1 MAMANQYASHD
12 PLFDLMDN
20 DNFTIETIQKCLESS
35 SKGSDINA
43 LHNHGVTVL
52 MRAIEFGFDTD
63 IITFLI
69 EKGANVNA
77 SDSSGTTA
85 LMVAVSESED
95 FETLDL
101 LIEKGANVNAKDNLG
116 KTALMRSLTLEY
128 NSDDVMEYLIKKG
141 ADIDTK
147 DNEGNSLIFLAL
159 EDERIEFVSDI
170 LLNNKEYAKK
180 FFDSFPDTTIKNP
193 FKSNNGCR
201 AFTLAYGNFQKDKT
215 SLCHKLPCCWP
226 KETGYTRF
234 TGEFIKVFDWSK
246 VKQTKE
252 YEYVGFIRA
261 YFENRVSSNE
271 LKLTLFL
278 KNYRIYETW
287 KDILNEKYKDIIEKY
302 PEGIWCMFPSD
313 CALCT

>member
-1 MAMANQYASHD
+1 MAHHAMYD
-12 PLFDLMDN
+12 PLFKLMDD
-20 DNFTIETIQKCLESS
+20 DNFTIETIQKCLECSPE
-35 SKGSDINA
+35 GSDINA

-63 IITFLI
+63 IIAFLI
-69 EKGANVNA
+69 EKGANVNK
-77 SDSSGTTA
+77 SDNSGTTA
-85 LMVAVSESED
+85 LMVSVSESENY
-95 FETLDL
+95 ETLDL
-101 LIEKGANVNAKDNLG
+101 LIEKGADLNAKDKLG
-116 KTALMRSLTLEY
+116 KTALMRSLKLEY

-141 ADIDTK
+141 ANIDTK
-147 DNEGNSLIFLAL
+147 DNQGNSLIFLAL
-159 EDERIEFVSDI
+159 EEERIEFVSEL

-180 FFDSFPDTTIKNP
+180 FFDSFPSTTLKKP
-193 FKSNNGCR
+193 FKSNNGCK
-201 AFTLAYGNFQKDKT
+201 AFTLAYGNFQINKLNQT
-215 SLCHKLPCCWP
+215 TLCHKLPCCWT
-226 KETGYTRF
+226 KETEYNHF
-234 TGEFIKVFDWSK
+234 VGEFIKVFDWSK
-246 VKQTKE
+246 VTQTKE

-313 CALCT
+313 CVYCT